1 MRGTRRSSIA
11 GGVVAERGRHIAV
24 DARELL
30 GQPTGVGRY
39 LLEVLREWAH
49 DDGFPHRL
57 SLVVPAE
64 PSAALARELG
74 GRVSWTLVP
83 GLRGTAWEQWQLP
96 RAVRHVGADV
106 LFAAAYTAPLVRT
119 APFVVAIYDASY
131 FAHPEWFGRREGA
144 RRRWLTRAA
153 AARAASIV
161 TISEFSAREIGR
173 WLAVPR
179 GRMVLAPPGAPPL
192 RRPMPGA
199 GTTVLYVGSLFTRRH
214 VPELIGG
221 FARFAATTPGARLIL
236 VGDNRTSPRIDP
248 AEIAASSGVANQVEW
263 RAYVSDDE
271 LDRLYASARVF
282 AFLSD
287 YEGFAM
293 TPLEAL
299 ARGVPSILLDT
310 PVSREVYGDAATFV
324 QTTPES
330 IAAGLTALSLDS
342 PTRESVLAAG
352 RRRLTEFSW
361 RRTADAIRTALERA
375 AAS

>member
-1 MRGTRRSSIA
+1 M
-11 GGVVAERGRHIAV
+11 AEPSRQIAV

-39 LLEVLREWAH
+39 LLEVLREWTR
-49 DDGFPHRL
+49 DDAFPHRL
-57 SLVVPAE
+57 SLIVPAE
-64 PSAALARELG
+64 PSPALARELG

-106 LFAAAYTAPLVRT
+106 LFAAAYTAPIVR
-119 APFVVAIYDASY
+119 ASPYVVAIYDVSY
-131 FAHPEWFGRREGA
+131 FAHPEWFSAREGA

-161 TISEFSAREIGR
+161 TISDFSAAEIRHWLKVPPGR
-173 WLAVPR
+173 I
-179 GRMVLAPPGAPPL
+179 VLAPPGAPQI
-192 RRPMPGA
+192 RPAAPAM

-214 VPELIGG
+214 IPELIRG
-221 FARFAATTPGARLIL
+221 FARFAATTPGARLVL
-236 VGDNRTSPRIDP
+236 VGDNRTTPRIDP
-248 AEIAASSGVANQVEW
+248 ARVAAEVGVADRVDW
-263 RAYVSDDE
+263 RAYVSDEE

-310 PVSREVYGDAATFV
+310 PVGREVYGDAAHFV
-324 QTTPES
+324 ETTPDS
-330 IAAGLTALSLDS
+330 IASGLAALSMDS
-342 PTRESVLAAG
+342 PARDAALAAG
-352 RRRLTEFSW
+352 RRRLEAFSW
-361 RRTADAIRTALERA
+361 RQTADTIRIALERA
-375 AAS
+375 ASA